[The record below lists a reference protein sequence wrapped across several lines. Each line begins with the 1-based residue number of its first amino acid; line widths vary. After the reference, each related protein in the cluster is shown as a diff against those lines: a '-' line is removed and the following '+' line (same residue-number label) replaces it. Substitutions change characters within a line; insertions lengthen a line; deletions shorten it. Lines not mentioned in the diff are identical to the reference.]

1 MNLVIGFGLGQAKQH
16 YLYISYIL
24 GKRARNKGSY
34 LVRFTLMSVKK
45 KKNALKI
52 NFRQE
57 CFERGEQ
64 VSGIQF
70 TYFET
75 ALTGLEAETNK
86 CWAF

>member
-1 MNLVIGFGLGQAKQH
+1 MKTKMVVGVESEFSDRLWPRPSQTTLFM
-16 YLYISYIL
+16 SIL
-24 GKRARNKGSY
+24 FSQIYFNVSTKKR
-34 LVRFTLMSVKK
+34 
-45 KKNALKI
+45 KNALKI

-64 VSGIQF
+64 VSGIKF